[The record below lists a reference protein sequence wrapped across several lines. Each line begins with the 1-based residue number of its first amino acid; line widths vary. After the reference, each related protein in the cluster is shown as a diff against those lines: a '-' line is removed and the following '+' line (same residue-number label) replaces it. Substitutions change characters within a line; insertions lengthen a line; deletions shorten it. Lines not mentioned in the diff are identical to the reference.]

1 MNLFS
6 YIKNKNV
13 ENNKIQNKVKMLNQK
28 MSDLLTSVRTVE
40 DISQGETLVYH
51 FSRNSLREKHY
62 HLVEGEK
69 SGICVAGGKGE
80 SIKIVNKYRQ
90 RLFELIKY
98 SFPNYDPL
106 GVCYF

>member
-1 MNLFS
+1 MNLFP

-13 ENNKIQNKVKMLNQK
+13 ENNKIKNKNVESK

-40 DISQGETLVYH
+40 DISQGETFVYC

-62 HLVEGEK
+62 LLVEGEK
-69 SGICVAGGKGE
+69 CGICVAGGKGE